1 MNGDE
6 KQKLFAVIEKIGKI
20 CSKEMSCEGDKA
32 GILVSFRLMSLMCEA
47 QESHR
52 LRMTD
57 LSRYL
62 MISKPAATQAMDRLV
77 KLSLV
82 ERVNDENDRR
92 VVYIQP
98 TPEGKKQFKEEM
110 ERRLGFIGRV
120 VERMGTNDAEQLTVL
135 LDRFF
140 SAAEAEVEGK

>member
-1 MNGDE
+1 MNSDG

-20 CSKEMSCEGDKA
+20 CSREMSSEGDKA
-32 GILVSFRLMSLMCEA
+32 GVLASFRLMSLMCEA
-47 QESHR
+47 QEIHR
-52 LRMTD
+52 IRMTD

-77 KLSLV
+77 KLGLV

-92 VVYIQP
+92 VVYVQP
-98 TPEGKKQFKEEM
+98 TEEGKKQFKEEM
-110 ERRLGFIGRV
+110 ERRLGFIDRV
-120 VERMGTNDAEQLTVL
+120 VERMGANDAEQLAVL

-140 SAAEAEVEGK
+140 SAAEAETEGK